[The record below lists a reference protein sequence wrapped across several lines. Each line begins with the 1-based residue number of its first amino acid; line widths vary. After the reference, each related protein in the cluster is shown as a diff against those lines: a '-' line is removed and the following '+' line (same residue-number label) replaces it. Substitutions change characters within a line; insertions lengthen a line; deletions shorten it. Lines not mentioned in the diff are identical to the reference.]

1 MGHSK
6 RLPRAK
12 PIFPREAW
20 PISGTIPYKMSSPQR
35 IDDLFAR
42 LKKEKR
48 KALVAYLVAGDPD
61 LATTARLVPALVDA
75 GADIIELGIPFS
87 DPLADGIVNQLGCQ
101 RAIESG
107 TTLPKVLQL
116 IAQLRKEKCQVPL
129 VLFTYY
135 NPVFAYGREKFESD
149 AVQAGADGLLLL
161 DLPPEEAAHDLPP
174 GGDLRRIV
182 LVAPTTPEARVR
194 SLVSTAS
201 GFVYYVSREGV
212 TGMQQNL
219 PTTLGEKVS
228 FLKKSTSLPVCVG
241 FGISTP
247 EQAAQVAALA
257 DGVVVGSAIVDRIAK
272 LGRSPQLLSE
282 ISAFLKPIAQAVHAA

>member
-1 MGHSK
+1 
-6 RLPRAK
+6 
-12 PIFPREAW
+12 
-20 PISGTIPYKMSSPQR
+20 MSSPQR

-116 IAQLRKEKCQVPL
+116 IAQLRKEKCHAPL

-161 DLPPEEAAHDLPP
+161 DLPPEEAARDLPP

-194 SLVSTAS
+194 SLVSAAS

-247 EQAAQVAALA
+247 EQAGQVASLA

-272 LGRSPQLLSE
+272 LGRSPQLIPE
-282 ISAFLKPIAQAVHAA
+282 ITAFLRPIAQAVHAA

>member
-1 MGHSK
+1 MALSA
-6 RLPRAK
+6 RLPQAR
-12 PIFPREAW
+12 PIFPREAT
-20 PISGTIPYKMSSPQR
+20 PISGTILHQMSTPQR
-35 IDDLFAR
+35 IDDLFAC

-61 LATTARLVPALVDA
+61 LATTARLVPALVQA
-75 GADIIELGIPFS
+75 GADIVELGIPFS

-101 RAIESG
+101 RALAAG

-116 IAQLRKEKCQVPL
+116 VAQLRQAECLVPL

-135 NPVFAYGREKFESD
+135 NPVFAYGREKFEAD
-149 AVQAGADGLLLL
+149 ALRVGADGLLLL

-174 GGDLRRIV
+174 PCHLRRIV
-182 LVAPTTPEARVR
+182 LVAPTTPETRVR
-194 SLVSTAS
+194 ALVRAAS

-219 PTTLGEKVS
+219 PTSLHEKVT
-228 FLKKSTSLPVCVG
+228 FLKKTTPLPVCVG
-241 FGISTP
+241 FGISNP
-247 EQAAQVAALA
+247 AQAAQVAAVA

-272 LGRSPQLLSE
+272 LGRSPQLLPE
-282 ISAFLKPIAQAVHAA
+282 ITSFLQPIAQAVHAA

>member
-1 MGHSK
+1 
-6 RLPRAK
+6 
-12 PIFPREAW
+12 
-20 PISGTIPYKMSSPQR
+20 MSSPQR

-161 DLPPEEAAHDLPP
+161 DLPPEEAARDLPP

-194 SLVSTAS
+194 SLVSAS

-212 TGMQQNL
+212 TGMQQSL

-247 EQAAQVAALA
+247 EQAGQVASLA

-272 LGRSPQLLSE
+272 LGRSPQLIPE
-282 ISAFLKPIAQAVHAA
+282 ITAFLRPIAQAVHAA

>member
-1 MGHSK
+1 MVLRMS
-6 RLPRAK
+6 LPH
-12 PIFPREAW
+12 
-20 PISGTIPYKMSSPQR
+20 R

-61 LATTARLVPALVDA
+61 LATTARLVPALAEA
-75 GADIIELGIPFS
+75 GADLIELGIPFS

-101 RAIESG
+101 RALESG
-107 TTLPKVLQL
+107 TTLPGVLQL
-116 IAQLRKEKCQVPL
+116 VSQLRKEKCNVPL

-135 NPVFAYGREKFESD
+135 NPVFAFGREKFE
-149 AVQAGADGLLLL
+149 AAAIRAGADGLLLL
-161 DLPPEEAAHDLPP
+161 DLPPEEAAHDLPA

-212 TGMQQNL
+212 TGMQQTL
-219 PTTLGEKVS
+219 PATLGEKVS
-228 FLKKSTSLPVCVG
+228 FLKKSTPLPICVG

-247 EQAAQVAALA
+247 EQAGQVAALA

-272 LGRSPQLLSE
+272 LGRSPQLIPE
-282 ISAFLKPIAQAVHAA
+282 IINFLRPIAQAVHSA